1 VNFSFLL
8 VFQVDSLSFQLG
20 RGLDA
25 SPQPRRKTA
34 EIHYVVPNFRTAGM
48 KQGGCFLLIFVN
60 LVRQERGSIYSYRS
74 VVQENLVLTRMVVQ
88 NEKRAW

>member
-1 VNFSFLL
+1 MLYLVAVVFS
-8 VFQVDSLSFQLG
+8 SLIDVG
-20 RGLDA
+20 A
-25 SPQPRRKTA
+25 YPR
-34 EIHYVVPNFRTAGM
+34 EILSIYVVPNFRTAGM

-88 NEKRAW
+88 NEKRVW